1 MDTEQMTAEQV
12 FAEYRDDMK
21 KLIAYLPWLE
31 SKNGQ
36 AVASTYNQD
45 DLGGHSLAFP
55 VYDGNLMRFIKE
67 AQTTKFMDRNYRYV
81 LTRNRLNGP
90 ADEIAFVKA
99 QTILKIHNIG
109 GILSA
114 YVMGGQTKSRVWT
127 EAMNYGIFLEIVRK
141 LKELYDFWENA
152 VGDIK

>member
-12 FAEYRDDMK
+12 FAEYKDDMK

-31 SKNGQ
+31 KQHGQ
-36 AVASTYNQD
+36 SVTSTYNQD
-45 DLGGHSLAFP
+45 GLGGHSLAFP
-55 VYDGNLMRFIKE
+55 VYDSNLMRFIKD

-90 ADEIAFVKA
+90 ADEIRFINE
-99 QTILKIHNIG
+99 QTILKIQNIG

-114 YVMGGQTKSRVWT
+114 YVMGGQTKSRLWSD
-127 EAMNYGIFLEIVRK
+127 AMNYDIFLVIVRK

-152 VGDIK
+152 VGDKK